1 LVGRADAIVTA
12 NLRDFLRALFSAFSF
27 EFTHSDDFIV
37 ATIDLSEQRA
47 ITALRQHRAAY
58 QTPMSADEYVMRF
71 ERCGLQ
77 QGSARLRDIAS
88 LL

>member
-12 NLRDFLRALFSAFSF
+12 NLRDFPRALFSAFSL
-27 EFTHSDDFIV
+27 ELTHPDDFIV

-47 ITALRQHRAAY
+47 ITALRQHRAAF
-58 QTPMSADEYVMRF
+58 QTPMSAEEYVMRF